1 MNTLLDSFYNV
12 VGFLNGIVWSDWLV
26 YLCLLA
32 GIYFTVVTRFVQI
45 RKFPEMIRMIFGKKE
60 SASNEGVSSYQSF
73 MITVAARVGTANIV
87 GVAVAIAYGGPGS
100 VFWMWVLAILG
111 AATSFAECTLAQVY
125 KFELDG
131 EYRGGTTYFID
142 KALHAK
148 WLAMIFAVLTAI
160 AFSVAG
166 PGVHSNAMSSALEL
180 TFGIDP
186 TITGIVLVVLMGFVS
201 MGGVKRLASVAEKI
215 TPVMAIIYLL
225 LTVILM
231 VVNVTEIPRVIGMI
245 VGSAFGQDAMF
256 GGILGSALS
265 YGIMRGIY
273 SNEAGMGTAT
283 MAAAAA
289 ETSHPVKQGLV
300 QALSVYIDTLVVC
313 TCTAF
318 IILVTDCY
326 NVYDGS
332 GGMLVENMPGVE
344 EGIGFA
350 IGAVNTIFHN
360 FGGVLVTAVLVVFSF
375 TTLMTTYYSG
385 ETNVA
390 YIFKNPK
397 ARKIAIYVSRV
408 LVLLMTF
415 YGTQVAVSDVFS
427 LADLGFGAMAW
438 VNIISIVLL
447 TGVVLKLLKDYESQ
461 KKEGL
466 DPVFDPE
473 RLGIKDAGLWNKI
486 KQKYQKED

>member
-1 MNTLLDSFYNV
+1 MNSLLDSFYNV
-12 VGFLNGIVWSDWLV
+12 VGLLNGIVWSDWLV

-231 VVNVTEIPRVIGMI
+231 VTSLDKGT
-245 VGSAFGQDAMF
+245 QDA
-256 GGILGSALS
+256 
-265 YGIMRGIY
+265 
-273 SNEAGMGTAT
+273 
-283 MAAAAA
+283 
-289 ETSHPVKQGLV
+289 VKK
-300 QALSVYIDTLVVC
+300 C
-313 TCTAF
+313 
-318 IILVTDCY
+318 
-326 NVYDGS
+326 
-332 GGMLVENMPGVE
+332 
-344 EGIGFA
+344 
-350 IGAVNTIFHN
+350 
-360 FGGVLVTAVLVVFSF
+360 
-375 TTLMTTYYSG
+375 
-385 ETNVA
+385 
-390 YIFKNPK
+390 
-397 ARKIAIYVSRV
+397 
-408 LVLLMTF
+408 
-415 YGTQVAVSDVFS
+415 
-427 LADLGFGAMAW
+427 
-438 VNIISIVLL
+438 
-447 TGVVLKLLKDYESQ
+447 
-461 KKEGL
+461 
-466 DPVFDPE
+466 
-473 RLGIKDAGLWNKI
+473 
-486 KQKYQKED
+486 